1 MILYRKPEDIQG
13 ERPMPTLE
21 ELLEGVTLQE
31 LYSVYTKLMRGK
43 RDSVDMVRSQFNSVE
58 KDEYTIEE
66 KIESLMKTMELL
78 EEVSFY
84 SLREKS
90 RSKIETIT
98 YFMAMLELSRM
109 NRVVLRQDGIF
120 SDIIMVMRR
129 EEVEDGRVES

>member
-1 MILYRKPEDIQG
+1 
-13 ERPMPTLE
+13 
-21 ELLEGVTLQE
+21 
-31 LYSVYTKLMRGK
+31 
-43 RDSVDMVRSQFNSVE
+43 
-58 KDEYTIEE
+58 
-66 KIESLMKTMELL
+66 MELL

>member
-1 MILYRKPEDIQG
+1 
-13 ERPMPTLE
+13 MPTLE

>member
-1 MILYRKPEDIQG
+1 MTMIHF
-13 ERPMPTLE
+13 
-21 ELLEGVTLQE
+21 
-31 LYSVYTKLMRGK
+31 SA
-43 RDSVDMVRSQFNSVE
+43 VE